1 MIDLDQVD
9 EYENFRTKDFAGF
22 AEFFLQGLSQK
33 SQSDDEI
40 DTEVYAKLIELDTRL
55 GTTATEQLI
64 GCIAGT
70 TRCDIIKVWI
80 FCDKKLN
87 VIQDD

>member
-9 EYENFRTKDFAGF
+9 EYDVLRNDNFAGF
-22 AEFFLQGLSQK
+22 AEFFLQRFSQE

-40 DTEVYAKLIELDTRL
+40 DVEIYAKLIELDTRL